1 MELKQPRACG
11 AVLFLGGCPIG
22 NHRCDRA
29 FPASGIRK
37 VNAMTLKHHGKQSD
51 RFRNNG
57 GSDVT
62 EHDLADGTMGDNALQ
77 GDDQGNVH
85 NQRHAQPQSKTETDS
100 LAESLEKTD
109 KNIRA
114 QRDLRKGNRA

>member
-1 MELKQPRACG
+1 MTIKHDRKQ
-11 AVLFLGGCPIG
+11 
-22 NHRCDRA
+22 
-29 FPASGIRK
+29 
-37 VNAMTLKHHGKQSD
+37 QSD
-51 RFRNNG
+51 RFKNNRA
-57 GSDVT
+57 SDVI
-62 EHDLADGTMGDNALQ
+62 EHDLADRKMGDNALQ

-85 NQRHAQPQSKTETDS
+85 NQRHAQPESKTDTDS